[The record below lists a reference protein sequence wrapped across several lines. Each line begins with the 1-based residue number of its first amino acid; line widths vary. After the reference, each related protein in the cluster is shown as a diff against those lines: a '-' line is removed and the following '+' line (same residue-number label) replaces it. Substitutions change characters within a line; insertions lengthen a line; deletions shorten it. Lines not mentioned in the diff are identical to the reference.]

1 VGALKRRAGNAVF
14 LLVLLGLTL
23 GALAHVAVQAK
34 KVEVA
39 LQLAREGAAHEELAA
54 QQRHLKLEI
63 GKLKDPRRLVNVA
76 QTRLG
81 MTPQAAA
88 IKVIRPQVETS
99 AKQGGV
105 P

>member
-34 KVEVA
+34 QVEVA
-39 LQLAREGAAHEELAA
+39 LQLAREGAAHEELMA

-76 QTRLG
+76 QSKLG
-81 MTPQAAA
+81 MTPRAAA
-88 IKVIRPQVETS
+88 IKVIPATPPARKPEE
-99 AKQGGV
+99 
-105 P
+105 PRR